1 MPQTAIV
8 IGATG
13 LVGKELTQL
22 LLNDD
27 SFEKVKVFVRKPL
40 PIGHSKLQQ
49 VITDFDNLSK
59 SAMEISGDVVFCAM
73 GTTIRV
79 AGSQEAFT
87 KVDYT
92 YVLNFAELAKK
103 NGIHRFILVSSLGV
117 TESGGNFY
125 LTVKRDVENALRR
138 LKFNSLIIVRPSMLL
153 GKRSEFRLGENI
165 GKLLMRSLGFLFIGK
180 LKKYKAIEASV
191 VAKAMITLSKA
202 NLEETAVFESDRLQ
216 KLGK

>member
-40 PIGHSKLQQ
+40 PIGHPKLQQ

-165 GKLLMRSLGFLFIGK
+165 GKFLMRSLGFLFIGK